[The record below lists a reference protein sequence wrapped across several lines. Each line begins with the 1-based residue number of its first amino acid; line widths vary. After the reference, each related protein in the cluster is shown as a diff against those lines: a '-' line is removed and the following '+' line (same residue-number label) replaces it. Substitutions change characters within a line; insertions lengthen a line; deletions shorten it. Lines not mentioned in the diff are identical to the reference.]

1 MQSVQLMLLVVV
13 EGLSYRGAA
22 TAHDVPIGTVMS
34 RLARAW
40 LTIGESLDAPPAR
53 CAARSGSASS
63 E

>member
-1 MQSVQLMLLVVV
+1 MHSVQLMLLVVV
-13 EGLSYRGAA
+13 EGLSYRS
-22 TAHDVPIGTVMS
+22 TALDVPIGTVIS
-34 RLARAW
+34 RLARAR